1 MEPDFLQP
9 EATGRPT
16 LRPSGIFLALFVL
29 AMRPICF
36 ILICSAGLAA
46 TSSANPEAAVEGL
59 VELPPPTAEHPIT
72 QRYRTN
78 VEPVIAPSN
87 PPAAVVSLEGD
98 FSQSARPAATTS
110 AEMPQ
115 KNILFS
121 PDLIAVRVGTAVEF
135 PNLDDTYH
143 NVFSYSKTKRF
154 DLGRYRKNEKPGTV
168 VFDKPGVVTVHCEI
182 HDRMRGTILILETP
196 FFQKTDSSGHYRLEH
211 LPAGRF
217 VLKAWLNEADVRKQ
231 PVDLRNG
238 VTLHVDFPA
247 K

>member
-1 MEPDFLQP
+1 LPVCPACLGSETQV
-9 EATGRPT
+9 
-16 LRPSGIFLALFVL
+16 SGIFLAF
-29 AMRPICF
+29 PIGVRTTCL
-36 ILICSAGLAA
+36 ILICCAGLAA
-46 TSSANPEAAVEGL
+46 NGSVHAEAAIEGV
-59 VELPPPTAEHPIT
+59 VELPPPAAERPVN

-78 VEPVIAPSN
+78 IEVVTTPSN
-87 PPAAVVSLEGD
+87 PPAAVVYLTGD
-98 FSQSARPAATTS
+98 LPATAKPTS
-110 AEMPQ
+110 TAMAEMPQ

-121 PDLIAVRVGTAVEF
+121 PDLIVVRVGTAVEF

-168 VFDKPGVVTVHCEI
+168 IFDKPGVVTVHCEI
-182 HDRMRGTILILETP
+182 HDRMRGTILVLDTP
-196 FFQKTDSSGHYRLEH
+196 SFQKTDSSGHYRLEH

-217 VLKAWLNEADVRKQ
+217 VLKAWLNETEMREQ
-231 PVDLRNG
+231 PVDLKNG